1 MPEPVEPTPVAPAGA
16 TMTTTPPVSRPP
28 YGPNGGTATA
38 AAGGVAPAL
47 VEPVDAAPAV
57 EVAGTRKLGLI
68 GWLSL
73 SWMTVLLL
81 AVIFAPALPLDD
93 PDESFLEIVRQGPT
107 QPGHILGGDGNGR
120 DMLARVIYGARTS
133 LLISVSAVLIAFV
146 VGGVL
151 GLIAGYARGKADTF
165 LSTAFNVLL
174 SIPSLVLVLSFVAV
188 FASSDQET
196 SNARLTTVLI
206 LAIALVSMPLIA
218 RITRASTMAWSEREF
233 VRAADVLGARHT
245 RIVFREVLPNVLPAM
260 ASIALLGI
268 GLAIVAEGGLALL
281 GASVVEVPSWGNMI
295 ALGRPDLARAP
306 HIVAI
311 PSIAIFLTIL
321 SLNVLG
327 DVVRARFDVRESVL

>member
-1 MPEPVEPTPVAPAGA
+1 
-16 TMTTTPPVSRPP
+16 MTTTPPVSRPP
-28 YGPNGGTATA
+28 FGPNGGTATA
-38 AAGGVAPAL
+38 AAGGVAPAAL

-196 SNARLTTVLI
+196 SNARLTTVLV

-233 VRAADVLGARHT
+233 VRAAEVLGARHT